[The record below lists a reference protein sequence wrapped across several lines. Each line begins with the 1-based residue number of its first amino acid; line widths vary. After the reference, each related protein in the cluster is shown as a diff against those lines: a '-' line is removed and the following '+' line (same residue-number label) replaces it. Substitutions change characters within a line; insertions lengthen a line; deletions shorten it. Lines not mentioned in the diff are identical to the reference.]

1 MEELDKEKNRNKIKQ
16 QEQEKAKKKLMEKRE
31 KELEK
36 EKEKKKK
43 EKEEKDKERQ
53 KLHEEKEKERAKSK
67 QKEKQKN
74 LEKDKKRELN
84 EKENERLLKEK
95 QKELE
100 EKELE
105 KEKNR
110 EKERERQEK
119 EFEKRKERDNE
130 KREGHLKAKEEL
142 DREKEER
149 DKMKMKEKE
158 EREKQREKEK
168 EEKDKIREKEKDEKK
183 RLEERNKRDREEK
196 ERMKQKEKE
205 EKYRQKEERDKQ
217 RQKEREEREKEKRKE
232 KEKKEKQ
239 KQKLRDE
246 RKRYNE
252 RFQNGNYKLI
262 AKNLRNS
269 NPKNKDRN
277 PFGLP
282 QTRSQGN
289 YFQRQAYNSKKF
301 LHVRKRRFSH
311 RRIQPKN
318 RIPAIEPKKK
328 LGKTSMKIIKPKK
341 YDEDETDSE
350 VTDFD
355 DKLLKFP
362 RFKAKYGKNF
372 VLKKPI
378 NKNKF
383 INLTSYI
390 SNHSGKNIIDYK
402 RPEMEKKMGETK
414 KTNLTISEV
423 EEEDEKNFKKRKMPL
438 SKVKPK
444 NAKLN
449 MNKKMREILGKQYKL
464 LVNDPL
470 NPYGT
475 YWPSNFLKMG
485 YDTGFEYE
493 NFQSGVPVLK
503 LRSLAKKPLPPVKK
517 KGQGLHFNND
527 ASGIASP
534 NKIGGKHPL
543 FPNTAVKKNIIYE
556 EMDKD
561 DKDMNIKINKSQTIK
576 PSNNNNE

>member
-1 MEELDKEKNRNKIKQ
+1 
-16 QEQEKAKKKLMEKRE
+16 MEK
-31 KELEK
+31 
-36 EKEKKKK
+36 
-43 EKEEKDKERQ
+43 
-53 KLHEEKEKERAKSK
+53 
-67 QKEKQKN
+67 
-74 LEKDKKRELN
+74 
-84 EKENERLLKEK
+84 
-95 QKELE
+95 
-100 EKELE
+100 
-105 KEKNR
+105 
-110 EKERERQEK
+110 
-119 EFEKRKERDNE
+119 
-130 KREGHLKAKEEL
+130 
-142 DREKEER
+142 EKEER
-149 DKMKMKEKE
+149 DKMKMKEKQ
-158 EREKQREKEK
+158 EREKQREKER
-168 EEKDKIREKEKDEKK
+168 EQKDKIREKEKDEKK
-183 RLEERNKRDREEK
+183 KLEEKNKRDREEK
-196 ERMKQKEKE
+196 ERMKQREKE
-205 EKYRQKEERDKQ
+205 EKYKQKEERDKQ
-217 RQKEREEREKEKRKE
+217 RLKEREERERELKKE

-252 RFQNGNYKLI
+252 RFQNNNNYKLI
-262 AKNLRNS
+262 AKNLKNS
-269 NPKNKDRN
+269 NSKNKARN
-277 PFGLP
+277 PFNLP

-289 YFQRQAYNSKKF
+289 YYQRQAYNSKKF
-301 LHVRKRRFSH
+301 LFVKKRRFSH
-311 RRIQPKN
+311 KRIQPKN
-318 RIPAIEPKKK
+318 RIPYIEAKKK
-328 LGKTSMKIIKPKK
+328 LTKTSMKIIKPKR
-341 YDEDETDSE
+341 YDEDETDTE
-350 VTDFD
+350 VADFD

-372 VLKKPI
+372 ILKKTN

-423 EEEDEKNFKKRKMPL
+423 EEEEEKNLKKRKMPL

-444 NAKLN
+444 NAKFN

-527 ASGIASP
+527 GSGIYSP
-534 NKIGGKHPL
+534 NKIGNKQ
-543 FPNTAVKKNIIYE
+543 FMYPNTTTKKTINSE
-556 EMDKD
+556 DNGKD
-561 DKDMNIKINKSQTIK
+561 DKDLTIRINKSQTIK
-576 PSNNNNE
+576 VSNNINNKNES

>member
-1 MEELDKEKNRNKIKQ
+1 MEELEKEKNRNRIKQ

-43 EKEEKDKERQ
+43 EKNDKEQERQ
-53 KLHEEKEKERAKSK
+53 KLHEERAK

-74 LEKDKKRELN
+74 LEKDKKREFN
-84 EKENERLLKEK
+84 EKENERLLAEK
-95 QKELE
+95 QRELE

-105 KEKNR
+105 KERNR
-110 EKERERQEK
+110 EKEREKLDR
-119 EFEKRKERDNE
+119 EFERKKERDNE

-149 DKMKMKEKE
+149 DKMKLKEKE
-158 EREKQREKEK
+158 DKDRQREKEK
-168 EEKDKIREKEKDEKK
+168 EAKDKMREKEKDERK
-183 RLEERNKRDREEK
+183 RQEEKNRKDREEK

-205 EKYRQKEERDKQ
+205 EKYKQKEERDKQ
-217 RQKEREEREKEKRKE
+217 RLKEREEREKEKKRE
-232 KEKKEKQ
+232 KEKREKE

-252 RFQNGNYKLI
+252 RFQNGNYKLLS
-262 AKNLRNS
+262 KNLGKSNS
-269 NPKNKDRN
+269 KSRVNP
-277 PFGLP
+277 PFNLH

-289 YFQRQAYNSKKF
+289 YYQRQAYNSKRLF
-301 LHVRKRRFSH
+301 VRKRRFSH

-318 RIPAIEPKKK
+318 RIPSIEPKKK

-341 YDEDETDSE
+341 YDEDETDTE
-350 VTDFD
+350 LTDFD
-355 DKLLKFP
+355 DQLMKFP

-372 VLKKPI
+372 ILKKP

-383 INLTSYI
+383 VNLTSYI

-402 RPEMEKKMGETK
+402 RPEMERKMGDTK

-423 EEEDEKNFKKRKMPL
+423 EEEEEKNVKKRKPL

-449 MNKKMREILGKQYKL
+449 MNKKMKEILGKQYKL

-475 YWPSNFLKMG
+475 FWPSNFLKVG

-503 LRSLAKKPLPPVKK
+503 LKSLGKKQLPPLKK
-517 KGQGLHFNND
+517 RGQGLHFNND
-527 ASGIASP
+527 GSGIYSP
-534 NKIGGKHPL
+534 NKIGNKHPL
-543 FPNTAVKKNIIYE
+543 FPNTTAKKNINDE
-556 EMDKD
+556 SGKD
-561 DKDMNIKINKSQTIK
+561 DKDLDNIRVNKSQTIK
-576 PSNNNNE
+576 VNGDKLLKDKNNNNE